1 MKQIK
6 EKVDLILSI
15 RRKTIIIFTIG
26 ALVFALVGLIDRA
39 VLVRNE
45 TKKIQSE
52 YTDKQKQI
60 IRTQVES
67 AVMFINSAKESG
79 VSRENIIE
87 SVRKI
92 RFGKEH
98 DGYIFI
104 VTYKGTTLLNDT
116 QRQLEGKNIWN
127 ISDPDGVKFVQ
138 EMRLAVQNAEGDF
151 IYYFWNKPSTESNSP
166 KVSFMKGVTDWEW
179 MVGSGVY
186 LDSIAD
192 DIAALRKAAI
202 QKTGLFTLLLI
213 LLFLSLLFIIQFA
226 FKQFTEKVS
235 GEIQL
240 FSSYFNSAS
249 MESKEIDISGI
260 RYKSFSSIAEDM
272 NRMIKNKQEADAKI
286 FGSEQRLSMQRE
298 QSPLGYLE
306 YDLELRIIYWNPAA
320 ERIFGYSKEEILG
333 RSDEIIIPPELIP
346 GIKYIFKELI
356 DGSVSDDK
364 GIKNIND
371 NITKDG
377 RRITCEW
384 YNKALIDQEG
394 KVIGFIALIV
404 DITDRKLM
412 EEKLQESVEEKK
424 VLLKEVHH
432 RVKNNMAI
440 ISSFLSLQSMN
451 IEDEYVRNL
460 LQSSENR
467 VRSMALIHE
476 HLYKSENLKDIS
488 VQTYIDELVII
499 LLDSYGY
506 GSADIS
512 VIKEIME
519 IELDLDLL
527 IPLGMIINEIISN
540 ALKHAYKNIDSPE
553 LSIIFSKGTPDE
565 LVLTISDNGVGL
577 QEESKIS
584 RNDSIGF
591 LLINALAQQIEGKIE
606 INRGHGTEYRIT
618 IPV

>member
-1 MKQIK
+1 MKRIK
-6 EKVDLILSI
+6 EKVDLVLSI
-15 RRKTIIIFTIG
+15 RRKTVIIFTIG

-39 VLVRNE
+39 VLVQSE

-60 IRTQVES
+60 IRTQVEN
-67 AVMFINSAKESG
+67 AVMFIILAKEAGISK
-79 VSRENIIE
+79 EDIIK

-151 IYYFWNKPSTESNSP
+151 IYYFWNKPSTKSNSP
-166 KVSFMKGVTDWEW
+166 KVSFIKGVSDWEW

-186 LDSIAD
+186 LDSIED
-192 DIAALRKAAI
+192 DIAALRKAEI
-202 QKTGLFTLLLI
+202 KKSGLITLFLI
-213 LLFLSLLFIIQFA
+213 LVFLSLLIIIQFI

-235 GEIQL
+235 GKIQL
-240 FSSYFNSAS
+240 FSSYFDSAS

-272 NRMIKNKQEADAKI
+272 NRMIKNKQEADAKT
-286 FGSEQRLSMQRE
+286 FGSEQRLFLQRE

-306 YDLELRIIYWNPAA
+306 YDLESKIIYWNPAA

-333 RSDEIIIPPELIP
+333 RSDEIIVPPEIIS
-346 GIKYIFKELI
+346 GIKNIFKELI

-364 GIKNIND
+364 GIKSIND

-394 KVIGFIALIV
+394 KVIGFIALVV
-404 DITDRKLM
+404 DITERKLM

-451 IEDEYVRNL
+451 IEDEYVCSL

-476 HLYKSENLKDIS
+476 HLYKSESLKDIS
-488 VQTYIDELVII
+488 VQTYIEELIII

-506 GSADIS
+506 GAADIT

-519 IELDLDLL
+519 INLDLDLL
-527 IPLGMIINEIISN
+527 IPLGMIVNEIISN
-540 ALKHAYKNIDSPE
+540 ALKHAFTNIDSPE
-553 LSIIFSKGTPDE
+553 LYVSFIKISPEKI
-565 LVLTISDNGVGL
+565 VLTIRDNGVGL
-577 QEESKIS
+577 PEESEIS

-591 LLINALAQQIEGKIE
+591 LLINGLAQQINGKIE